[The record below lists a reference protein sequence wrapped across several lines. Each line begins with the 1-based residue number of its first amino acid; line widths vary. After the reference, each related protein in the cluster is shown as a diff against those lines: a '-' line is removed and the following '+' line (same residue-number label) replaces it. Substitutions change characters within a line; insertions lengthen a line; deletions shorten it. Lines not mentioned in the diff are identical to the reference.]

1 MRLFSKPFGN
11 RFALPQPPAK
21 AACVFALSSGGCSLA
36 PWVGR
41 TLPVSS
47 LSLCV
52 CLFRFLPFP
61 RHTFDSET
69 RAAVPAAAAATPPA
83 AAAAAADADYF
94 SGISKFLF

>member
-47 LSLCV
+47 L
-52 CLFRFLPFP
+52 CLFCFLPFP

-69 RAAVPAAAAATPPA
+69 RAAVPAAAAATP

>member
-1 MRLFSKPFGN
+1 MRLFSQPFGN

-21 AACVFALSSGGCSLA
+21 ACVFALSSGGCSLA
-36 PWVGR
+36 PSVGL

-47 LSLCV
+47 LSG
-52 CLFRFLPFP
+52 LFRFLSFP

-83 AAAAAADADYF
+83 AAAAADADYF